1 MTQLVAA
8 HYLINWLCKKTA
20 VEELNTKSVAEIVK
34 AKRVVFK
41 VIVLNK
47 VDNYIE
53 MVRLE
58 WTTMAA

>member
-8 HYLINWLCKKTA
+8 HYLIDWLCKKTT

-47 VDNYIE
+47 VDK
-53 MVRLE
+53 
-58 WTTMAA
+58 